1 LLLFTFLDRDIRK
14 YQMTRVLHSEDTGA
28 RLITMD

>member
-1 LLLFTFLDRDIRK
+1 LLLFTFLECGIRK
-14 YQMTRVLHSEDTGA
+14 YQMARVVHSEDTGA